1 MFESY
6 RKFACKQ
13 CGYVGRPKR
22 YTPGNFLTELIL
34 WCLMILP
41 GLIYS
46 LWRGHGRKWV
56 CARCDSSEIFGVK
69 TFMGKKI
76 LAEILAQK
84 TLEKSMIKTI

>member
-6 RKFACKQ
+6 KKFVCKS
-13 CGYVGRPKR
+13 CHYVGRPKQF
-22 YTPGNFLTELIL
+22 TPGNFLTEIIL

-56 CARCDSSEIFGVK
+56 CAECGS
-69 TFMGKKI
+69 
-76 LAEILAQK
+76 AEIISPSTPLGRK
-84 TLEKSMIKTI
+84 IVEEKAA